1 MQLRN
6 WITLTSLTIVSTGL
20 ACSALPPTP
29 SSSPTPKPQPKEIFI
44 EGEVRSLPGSLDRI
58 PMFNSNSPEW
68 IKQGGILLSTFP
80 PEGKKTPAAH
90 LNYAFQGEFNLFAH
104 HFTHTPKDL
113 QTLYIGIL
121 AYNPSNQPVTVEIP
135 AAASYQLEP
144 DAPFKTQP
152 MMLENPT
159 GEIFSG
165 PGIRAVDTVL
175 RGKRTAEFTAKVVI
189 PAKGY
194 QLLMNAPIPT
204 KGLARP
210 VNGRSSFANL
220 KSSGKVYLA
229 SLAMFAPKTAQG
241 SDRPPTLAEW
251 RTLLETGALAMPRD
265 KRPTP
270 LDQTSGPLIYSRVAG
285 VQIGSTW
292 QANLTDP
299 GKTTLAL
306 PRSGQTLS
314 YPISTL
320 RRGRLGTSQIQ
331 AAPLV
336 VRYPDTAYESHGNY
350 GVRYDLT
357 MPLVNRSDRA
367 QTVAITFATPL
378 KDDQLVQGK
387 IRFRQPPQD
396 FPYFRGTVRL
406 RYQDDAG
413 KAVTRYLHLW
423 QRTGQQVDPLV
434 TLQLKPKEQR
444 SVRLDFLYP
453 PDVTPPQVLMLT
465 SQS

>member
-1 MQLRN
+1 M
-6 WITLTSLTIVSTGL
+6 
-20 ACSALPPTP
+20 
-29 SSSPTPKPQPKEIFI
+29 
-44 EGEVRSLPGSLDRI
+44 RSLPGSLDQI

-80 PEGKKTPAAH
+80 PEGKKTPTAH
-90 LNYAFQGEFNLFAH
+90 LNYAFQGEFTLFAH

-121 AYNPSNQPVTVEIP
+121 AHNPSNQPITIEIP

-165 PGIRAVDTVL
+165 PGIRAVDAVL
-175 RGKRTAEFTAKVVI
+175 RGQRTPEFAAKVVI

-210 VNGRSSFANL
+210 VNGRSSFAHV
-220 KSSGKVYLA
+220 KSSDKVYLA
-229 SLAMFAPKTAQG
+229 SLAMFAPKNAQG

-251 RTLLETGALAMPRD
+251 RNLLDTGTLAMPRD
-265 KRPTP
+265 KTPTP

-292 QANLTDP
+292 QAKLTDS
-299 GKTTLAL
+299 GQTTLAL

-350 GVRYDLT
+350 CVRYDLT

-367 QTVAITFATPL
+367 QTVAITLATPL
-378 KDDQLVQGK
+378 KDDQLAQGK

-406 RYQDDAG
+406 RYQEDTG
-413 KAVTRYLHLW
+413 KAVTRYIHLW
-423 QRTGQQVDPLV
+423 QRTGQKVDPLV
-434 TLQLKPKEQR
+434 TLKLKPKEQR

-453 PDVTPPQVLMLT
+453 PDVTPPQVLMIT
-465 SQS
+465 TQ